1 MDRITYLSSRYEAF
15 AAPLHLGTC
24 AVGWLPPLDAL
35 GGAYR
40 IACEYAVRVR
50 SHARPSLAFEQGV
63 ICGHGPSQGNP
74 ATGRPKAP
82 WNMISLSGR
91 LEVGCSIARYF
102 SGRFSAGA
110 RRPIAIMA
118 CTSKLSGIESS
129 VFARA

>member
-63 ICGHGPSQGNP
+63 IGPPYAVMAHLKATPQP
-74 ATGRPKAP
+74 ADQKPPGT
-82 WNMISLSGR
+82 
-91 LEVGCSIARYF
+91 
-102 SGRFSAGA
+102 
-110 RRPIAIMA
+110 
-118 CTSKLSGIESS
+118 
-129 VFARA
+129 